1 MDQSILALFFSQNF
15 HIIFSQN
22 ICIFVILFFAKHIKA
37 KFREKNE
44 NFCLFREKNENFCL
58 FREQTKCKKIRKF
71 SRMIFPIRCMQ
82 TLIRIDK
89 QLYLNNIC

>member
-44 NFCLFREKNENFCL
+44 IFFL